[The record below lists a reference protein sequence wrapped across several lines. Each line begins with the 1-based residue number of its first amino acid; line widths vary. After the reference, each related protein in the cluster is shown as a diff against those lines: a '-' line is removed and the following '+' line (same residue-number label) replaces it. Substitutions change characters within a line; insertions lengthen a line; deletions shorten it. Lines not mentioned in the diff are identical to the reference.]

1 MSSILTEAATS
12 VIHRLSQEILNFS
25 MYMLGCKVALEQD
38 LSIGAIFRRKTY
50 WDVPLIL
57 STRLN
62 GMYLS
67 ILVLYFFLF
76 FIRNSKDFVCNIP
89 ILFGILGQ
97 IGMHRI
103 KKNIVT

>member
-1 MSSILTEAATS
+1 MPFSEVKNIKMSPLFGGRPQSTYLSSIFSEAATS

-25 MYMLGCKVALEQD
+25 MYMLGCKAALEQD

-67 ILVLYFFLF
+67 LLVLYVLY
-76 FIRNSKDFVCNIP
+76 
-89 ILFGILGQ
+89 L
-97 IGMHRI
+97 
-103 KKNIVT
+103 

>member
-25 MYMLGCKVALEQD
+25 MYMLGCKAALEQD

-67 ILVLYFFLF
+67 LLVLVNTNIGKVMTILAL
-76 FIRNSKDFVCNIP
+76 RSCARKD
-89 ILFGILGQ
+89 LTSQ
-97 IGMHRI
+97 R
-103 KKNIVT
+103 